1 MMHIY
6 LCEDNSTQLEYWKKI
21 IEKYLLMYDNE
32 MELYCWTDT
41 PTELL
46 AYQDKSDSIGIYFL
60 DVDLNA
66 QMDGLQLADRIRYHD
81 PRGYI
86 IFITVHSETAPLTFQ
101 NKLEAMDFIIK
112 DQPEHLENR
121 IADCLQ
127 RAFENHKRYL
137 STSGKLLTIKTDG
150 ISLAM
155 NQNDIFYITTGEIA
169 HHLNICS
176 LYGIRQITG
185 SLKEFTASLD
195 QNFCYCNRSTIINLD
210 KVQEYRPK
218 ERTILMTNGKI
229 FYASFRMA
237 GDINKRLNKHGGIR
251 KNRQ

>member
-6 LCEDNSTQLEYWKKI
+6 LCEDDNIQLEYWKKI

-32 MELYCWTDT
+32 MELYCWTTT

-46 AYQDKSDSIGIYFL
+46 AYQNKSDSTGIYFL
-60 DVDLNA
+60 DIDLNA
-66 QMDGLQLADRIRYHD
+66 QINGLQLADRIRYRD

-86 IFITVHSETAPLTFQ
+86 IFITVHNETAPLTFQ

-112 DQPEHLENR
+112 DHPEHLESR

-127 RAFENHKRYL
+127 RAFENHKRHL
-137 STSGKLLTIKTDG
+137 STNGKLLTIKSEG
-150 ISLAM
+150 VSLAM

-169 HHLNICS
+169 HRLNIYY
-176 LYGIRQITG
+176 LYGIRQVTG

-195 QNFCYCNRSTIINLD
+195 HNFCYCNRYTIINLD
-210 KVQEYRPK
+210 KVQEYKPK
-218 ERTILMTNGKI
+218 EKTILMANGKI
-229 FYASFRMA
+229 CHVSFRMA
-237 GDINKRLNKHGGIR
+237 GEINKRLNR
-251 KNRQ
+251 YSYTQSR